1 MYYRSFASMNI
12 AIIGNGRFN
21 ESLAIG
27 LAASGHHVWVG
38 STKDDAMT
46 YNNFLYNFYDIQHV
60 SIEEAAAACDIIF
73 IATEEDEVRE
83 VAYRIDDVKQK
94 VVIDCTSFCE
104 PTGPNSNTLSA
115 IKAITGSQR
124 IVKCYSCN
132 GSDTFSS
139 RLLKKDAMDIFLAGD
154 DVRSKQIAKVM
165 FDNLGFNECYD
176 FGGEDMVPK
185 LDAMTASW
193 HNLGLDKIPGTDIQ
207 LALIRK

>member
-12 AIIGNGRFN
+12 AIIGNGRIN

-38 STKDDAMT
+38 STKDAMA

-60 SIEEAAAACDIIF
+60 SIEEAATACDIIF

-124 IVKCYSCN
+124 IVKCYRCN
-132 GSDTFSS
+132 GCDTFSS

-165 FDNLGFNECYD
+165 FDNLGFKECFD